1 MPGLSENVPY
11 KFKVQAKTT
20 EGYGPER
27 EGIIT
32 IESQEGGRVPH
43 PFLTPA
49 LSLAIS
55 SLAIISDWPVSPC
68 QALSHKWAATLGS
81 SSTHCQAN
89 TAASPPPTPAPPS
102 PSYWVSCW
110 AGDRTLLGGRGTQS
124 SQSKRGRAPG
134 RVLQCYFPC
143 RWTDPGVPTPGSRWL
158 PHPPRDPG
166 VCEPDADHQWNP
178 QYPGGPTVLPDLSPP
193 PLTQQCAGTC
203 PPPRLLPLAVAQ
215 LLHPRTPRSPAHLHA
230 DHRASTSGYRA
241 EGGVLWEE

>member
-1 MPGLSENVPY
+1 M
-11 KFKVQAKTT
+11 
-20 EGYGPER
+20 
-27 EGIIT
+27 
-32 IESQEGGRVPH
+32 PH

-203 PPPRLLPLAVAQ
+203 PPPASSPWPWLSYSILGPLAAQ
-215 LLHPRTPRSPAHLHA
+215 HTCMLITGPAPLATEQREVFSGRNEGSRGPRRPFWLQLPRP
-230 DHRASTSGYRA
+230 RPKPIC
-241 EGGVLWEE
+241 V